1 MTPRTNILVIRHRC
15 NSIADLAATET
26 YYGVEIDIRTKD
38 ETLVLAHDPFSPG
51 ESFSDWIEHFR
62 HRRFPATFAQTHR
75 QSSLAH
81 AALTDQ
87 DHLGVRVTRC
97 IGVLGRHGVEDFFF
111 LDQSFPFLL
120 KTAAGGERR
129 CAVRT
134 SEYESVE
141 TALAVA
147 HLVDWVWLDTFT
159 GLALTGSEANALKKA
174 GLKLCLV
181 SPELVGRTGADE
193 VRLLQE
199 RLALDHI
206 DIDAVCTKQ
215 PDAWQGWPGST

>member
-1 MTPRTNILVIRHRC
+1 MFIRDTGVTPRTNILVIRHQC

-26 YYGVEIDIRTKD
+26 YYGVEIDIRSKD

-51 ESFSDWIEHFR
+51 ESFSDWIEHYR
-62 HRRFPATFAQTHR
+62 HRFIVLNVKEEGLEEAG
-75 QSSLAH
+75 L
-81 AALTDQ
+81 
-87 DHLGVRVTRC
+87 
-97 IGVLGRHGVEDFFF
+97 GVLGRHGVEDFFF

-159 GLALTGSEANALKKA
+159 GLALTGSEANALNKA

-199 RLALDHI
+199 RLALHHI

-215 PDAWQGWPGST
+215 PDAWKGWPGIT

>member
-1 MTPRTNILVIRHRC
+1 LFIRDTGVTPRTNILVIRHRC
-15 NSIADLAATET
+15 NSIADLAATKT
-26 YYGVEIDIRTKD
+26 YYGVEIDIRSKD

-51 ESFSDWIEHFR
+51 ESFSDWIEHYR
-62 HRRFPATFAQTHR
+62 HRFIVLNVKEEGLEEAV
-75 QSSLAH
+75 L
-81 AALTDQ
+81 
-87 DHLGVRVTRC
+87 
-97 IGVLGRHGVEDFFF
+97 GVLGRHGVEDFFF

-181 SPELVGRTGADE
+181 SPELVGRTGVDE
-193 VRLLQE
+193 VRLLRE
-199 RLALDHI
+199 RLALYHI

-215 PDAWQGWPGST
+215 PDAWKDWPGDT